1 MTLTHIFA
9 AILLA
14 TTTAVTAGPSDEGH
28 SHGHGEMAGGQ
39 PGDADAVDRTV
50 RIDAADIEF
59 NRKQIEVDAGETIR
73 FVVTN
78 TGKLDHDFTL
88 GTPAMQRAHQEEM
101 RQMMS
106 EGDMQGHDD
115 PNAIMLEPGQTKELI
130 WRFAE
135 ADELE
140 FACNVPGHYEAG
152 MRGEVV
158 LNDG

>member
-1 MTLTHIFA
+1 MTVKHVLA
-9 AILLA
+9 ATLLA
-14 TTTAVTAGPSDEGH
+14 AATAATAGPGDEGH

-39 PGDADAVDRTV
+39 PGSPDAVDRTI

-59 NRKQIEVDAGETIR
+59 DRQRIEVEAGETIR
-73 FVVTN
+73 FVITN
-78 TGKLDHDFTL
+78 TGQLDHDFTL

-101 RQMMS
+101 RKMMADD
-106 EGDMQGHDD
+106 GMQGHDD
-115 PNAIMLEPGQTKELI
+115 PNAVMLEPGQTKELI

-152 MRGEVV
+152 MRGEIVF
-158 LNDG
+158 DG